1 MTLQYSFSVI
11 RGWLIAGGRYD
22 QSSNTIYRGNAF
34 IGRLSQLH
42 LTKSDLR
49 TEIPNL
55 YNNISYVPSQLIH
68 KPITDILEN
77 RRVFVDYQSQL
88 LGSVCRTINNC
99 AQEFDGMHI
108 VFYQSLLTFTVI
120 NKIEDWLQ

>member
-11 RGWLIAGGRYD
+11 RGWLIVGGRYD

-55 YNNISYVPSQLIH
+55 YNNINYVPSQLIH

-88 LGSVCRTINNC
+88 IGSVCRTTSNC
-99 AQEFDGMHI
+99 AQEFDGMHGL
-108 VFYQSLLTFTVI
+108 FLSNLCLL
-120 NKIEDWLQ
+120 LQ